1 MQGGGITP
9 RRKSS
14 FLLKFSLCGTRATTH
29 NGSDGAYPSPLT
41 GTVQE
46 GASPGGSTLNNDS
59 FVATE
64 LPLRTRLPL
73 LPEPTPSL
81 PPAQPPPPPP
91 QPSSSSSSSLSP
103 PPYRSHHHQRI
114 MRRWPEGATTS
125 KRRREVAARSLFQQR
140 ARNTPTLG
148 WLVGCYSSHKIVGEP
163 TVCKART
170 TYTINTVH
178 GAAAAAVV
186 AAAAEESREG

>member
-1 MQGGGITP
+1 M
-9 RRKSS
+9 
-14 FLLKFSLCGTRATTH
+14 H
-29 NGSDGAYPSPLT
+29 NRLDGAYPSPLT

-46 GASPGGSTLNNDS
+46 GASLGGSTLNNDS

-73 LPEPTPSL
+73 LPKPTPSL
-81 PPAQPPPPPP
+81 PPAQPLPPPP
-91 QPSSSSSSSLSP
+91 SSSSSLSP

-125 KRRREVAARSLFQQR
+125 KRRREVVARSLFQQR

-148 WLVGCYSSHKIVGEP
+148 WLAGWLLLL
-163 TVCKART
+163 TQNRRRT
-170 TYTINTVH
+170 YGVQGADNASPINTVH
-178 GAAAAAVV
+178 ALPLPPPQPLKNRERVKLARRASADAVFYP
-186 AAAAEESREG
+186 A